1 MYKIVMVVI
10 YFGFLIGVGL
20 YFSKRAQTNADNFIL
35 AGRSAPLWV
44 VVGSVFATWVN
55 SASLMGYAGT
65 GFGVGIAG
73 YWPVAGFLFTC
84 IWMGFF
90 VIPKL
95 REAEVS
101 TIPEVFG
108 KFYGKQHRLTAT
120 VLVMCR
126 DLAVTAGV
134 IIGMATI
141 FQSLFPQLSLDAA
154 IVITIGVTLL
164 VTITGGSW
172 SVLYT
177 DAIQSVFIIVGTVV
191 LLPIAVS
198 KMGGWEAFT
207 IAIPETHTMVMNA
220 GPRQTIGWVLNGIF
234 VTLAYQTIV
243 QRGLSASSTDHAKKA
258 LVYGGVVCSFW
269 YVIPF
274 VLGIA
279 ALVLF
284 PGSRADQAYLNIT
297 GLLGPIPQAFFAIVL
312 LSACVTTI
320 DSCILTISSNI
331 TLDIYK
337 PFINPNADDKILV
350 RVSQIGTLVI
360 IVLASLIA
368 RAFPYILELLWLG
381 GRIMASGLSPVWMAI
396 IFWPRSRHAPKSTLA
411 AMITGAVVTVT
422 TQILQNQAVAAAAGA
437 GATTFIYSWDPVIIG
452 LPVTFAILIIGTL
465 IETKN
470 IKTSLE
476 ENVAS

>member
-172 SVLYT
+172 S
-177 DAIQSVFIIVGTVV
+177 DG
-191 LLPIAVS
+191 
-198 KMGGWEAFT
+198 
-207 IAIPETHTMVMNA
+207 
-220 GPRQTIGWVLNGIF
+220 
-234 VTLAYQTIV
+234 
-243 QRGLSASSTDHAKKA
+243 
-258 LVYGGVVCSFW
+258 
-269 YVIPF
+269 
-274 VLGIA
+274 
-279 ALVLF
+279 
-284 PGSRADQAYLNIT
+284 
-297 GLLGPIPQAFFAIVL
+297 
-312 LSACVTTI
+312 
-320 DSCILTISSNI
+320 
-331 TLDIYK
+331 
-337 PFINPNADDKILV
+337 
-350 RVSQIGTLVI
+350 
-360 IVLASLIA
+360 
-368 RAFPYILELLWLG
+368 
-381 GRIMASGLSPVWMAI
+381 
-396 IFWPRSRHAPKSTLA
+396 
-411 AMITGAVVTVT
+411 
-422 TQILQNQAVAAAAGA
+422 
-437 GATTFIYSWDPVIIG
+437 
-452 LPVTFAILIIGTL
+452 
-465 IETKN
+465 
-470 IKTSLE
+470 
-476 ENVAS
+476 